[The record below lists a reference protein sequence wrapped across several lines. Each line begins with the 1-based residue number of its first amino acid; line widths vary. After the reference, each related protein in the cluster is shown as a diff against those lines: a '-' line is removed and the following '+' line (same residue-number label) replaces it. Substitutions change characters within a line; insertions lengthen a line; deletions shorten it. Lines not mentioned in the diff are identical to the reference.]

1 VRSAAYSPLDG
12 LVDLACRD
20 GVDVRP
26 TLLRVLTDLYVQ
38 RPAHSAEEETQY
50 VELALGLID
59 TVDDATRK
67 AVAARLAAYPA
78 APAAVA
84 ARLGQPA
91 ATAPAPREPP
101 ASPPPAAGDDLATIF
116 FGASPE
122 ERRLILTHL
131 DLATGPTAAPLLP
144 VARVTLQEIET
155 AVFQRKNAEVVSL
168 LHRALGIDQETAVRI
183 VQDESG
189 EPMVVAAKT
198 LGMPAPMLQRV
209 LLFLNP
215 AVGQSVRRVY
225 DLADLFDTLSPAAAG
240 RMLAIWRGARPS
252 AEPRARPASKP
263 AAKPVHAPVLHD
275 DETQGARARATPGAQ
290 RAARPREDAPLRV
303 RDRR

>member
-1 VRSAAYSPLDG
+1 MSSAAYSPLDG

-38 RPAHSAEEETQY
+38 RPAHSAEEEIQY
-50 VELALGLID
+50 VELALGLIE

-67 AVAARLAAYPA
+67 AVASRLAAYPA
-78 APAAVA
+78 APAAVVALLGNAPA
-84 ARLGQPA
+84 AASAPAERQAPA
-91 ATAPAPREPP
+91 ATRSGAPP
-101 ASPPPAAGDDLATIF
+101 ARNEDLATVF
-116 FGASPE
+116 FGASPD

-131 DLATGPTAAPLLP
+131 DLAAGPMAAPLLP

-155 AVFQRKNAEVVSL
+155 AVFQRKNTEVVRL
-168 LHRALGIDQETAVRI
+168 LHRALGIDQATATRI
-183 VQDESG
+183 VNDESG
-189 EPMVVAAKT
+189 EPVVVAARA
-198 LGMPAPMLQRV
+198 LGMTAPMLQRI

-240 RMLAIWRGARPS
+240 RMLAIWRGAGAPT
-252 AEPRARPASKP
+252 KP
-263 AAKPVHAPVLHD
+263 AHAPMLYD
-275 DETQGARARATPGAQ
+275 ADTRGARARAMPGAP
-290 RAARPREDAPLRV
+290 RGARPREEAPSRA